1 MTTDTRGPMD
11 STDGTPRTP
20 VRRALVSVYDKTG
33 LEDLARGLAAA
44 GVEIVSTGSTAK
56 TIAAEGV
63 PVTAVGDVTGFPECL
78 DGRVKTL
85 HPHVHGGLLA
95 DLRKES
101 HRQQLDDLGIAA
113 FELVIVNLYPFEQTV
128 ASGAS
133 VDECVEQI
141 DIGGPAMV
149 RASAKNYAN
158 VAIVTSPARYEQVL
172 AAVAGGGFTLEER
185 AALAVEAFSHTAT
198 YDTAVASWLGTVV
211 APDAEG
217 FPQWAGTAFRRGSV
231 LRYGENPH
239 QQAAVYLAA
248 SGEPGIAGAQQYQG
262 KEMSYNNY
270 VDGEGA
276 LEAVKDLSGKPGVAV
291 IKHTNPCG
299 YATGETLAEAFEA
312 AWSGDPVSA
321 FGSVIAVTEKVDLAT
336 AELLKGRFIEALIA
350 PDFDADALEFLK
362 SKSKNIRL
370 LKLHKPMSKA
380 APRKMIKDINGGV
393 LVQDVDTDS
402 IAEWKDVTK
411 TAFDQ
416 NKRALA
422 EFGIA
427 AAKHTK
433 SNAIMVVQ
441 EYKAG
446 QFRVLGM
453 GAGQPN
459 RVDSLRKLAV
469 PKAIENLKL
478 QNPEITDEQIA
489 KTIGECVFVSEA
501 FFPFADSIDEAHAVG
516 ARFIVQ
522 PGGSIRD
529 DEVIA
534 ACDKH
539 GIAMAFTGMR
549 HFKH

>member
-1 MTTDTRGPMD
+1 MKKIT
-11 STDGTPRTP
+11 
-20 VRRALVSVYDKTG
+20 RALLSVSDKTG
-33 LEDLARGLAAA
+33 VVEFAKALVDRGVDLL
-44 GVEIVSTGSTAK
+44 STGGTAK
-56 TIAAEGV
+56 AIRDAGI
-63 PVTAVGDVTGFPECL
+63 PVKDVSEFTGFPEML

-85 HPHVHGGLLA
+85 TPQVHAGLLHLRDSEEHMA
-95 DLRKES
+95 TMDEYGLEPIDL
-101 HRQQLDDLGIAA
+101 
-113 FELVIVNLYPFEQTV
+113 VCVNLYPFKATIANPDVTLPE
-128 ASGAS
+128 AI
-133 VDECVEQI
+133 EQI
-141 DIGGPAMV
+141 DIGGPTMIRSA
-149 RASAKNYAN
+149 AKNMKF
-158 VAIVTSPARYEQVL
+158 V
-172 AAVAGGGFTLEER
+172 
-185 AALAVEAFSHTAT
+185 
-198 YDTAVASWLGTVV
+198 TVV
-211 APDAEG
+211 SDPVDYSRVLESMDANDGTTTEEFRFELG
-217 FPQWAGTAFRRGSV
+217 QKVFARVAEYNATIAGYLAEQIKSASPRPFVRTASSGV
-231 LRYGENPH
+231 ELRYGENSH
-239 QQAAVYLAA
+239 QKAWLYADGSSTEAC
-248 SGEPGIAGAQQYQG
+248 IAQTEVLHG

-276 LEAVKDLSGKPGVAV
+276 LEAVKDLSGKPGVSV

-321 FGSVIAVTEKVDLAT
+321 FGSVIAVTEAVDLAT

-362 SKSKNIRL
+362 AKSKNIRL
-370 LKLHKPMSKA
+370 LKLKA
-380 APRKMIKDINGGV
+380 LMAKAGPRKMIKDINGGL

-402 IAEWKDVTK
+402 IAEWKDVTQ
-411 TAFDQ
+411 TAFDES
-416 NKRALA
+416 KKALA

-441 EYKAG
+441 EYKPG

-469 PKAIENLKL
+469 SKAIDNLKV
-478 QNPEITDEQIA
+478 QNPDITDEEVA
-489 KTIGECVFVSEA
+489 KIIGDCVFVSEA
-501 FFPFADSIDEAHAVG
+501 FFPFADSIDEAHSVG

-529 DEVIA
+529 DEVIE
-534 ACDKH
+534 ACDKY

-549 HFKH
+549 HFKHYNSSAGSLAFFSNF

>member
-1 MTTDTRGPMD
+1 MSKIT
-11 STDGTPRTP
+11 
-20 VRRALVSVYDKTG
+20 RALLSVSDK
-33 LEDLARGLAAA
+33 A
-44 GVEIVSTGSTAK
+44 GVVEFAKALSERGVELLSTGGTAK
-56 TIAAEGV
+56 AIRDAGIEV
-63 PVTAVGDVTGFPECL
+63 KDVSEFTGFPEML

-85 HPHVHGGLLA
+85 TPQVHAGLLHLRDNDEHMA
-95 DLRKES
+95 TMKEHGLDPIDL
-101 HRQQLDDLGIAA
+101 
-113 FELVIVNLYPFEQTV
+113 VCVNLYPFESTIANPDV
-128 ASGAS
+128 TLAEAI
-133 VDECVEQI
+133 EQI
-141 DIGGPAMV
+141 DIGGPTMIRSA
-149 RASAKNYAN
+149 AKNMKFVTVVTDPADYQVVLESMDAN
-158 VAIVTSPARYEQVL
+158 GGDTTEELRFALGQKVFARTAEYNATIASYL
-172 AAVAGGGFTLEER
+172 ADKVAGDAPKPFVKTASNG
-185 AALAVEAFSHTAT
+185 VE
-198 YDTAVASWLGTVV
+198 
-211 APDAEG
+211 
-217 FPQWAGTAFRRGSV
+217 
-231 LRYGENPH
+231 LRYGENSH
-239 QQAAVYLAA
+239 QRAWLYTDAA
-248 SGEPGIAGAQQYQG
+248 STEAAIAQTEVLHG

-276 LEAVKDLSGKPGVAV
+276 LEAVKDLSGTPGVSV

-321 FGSVIAVTEKVDLAT
+321 FGSVIAVTQPVDLAT

-362 SKSKNIRL
+362 AKSKNIRL
-370 LKLHKPMSKA
+370 LKLKAPMAKA

-402 IAEWKDVTK
+402 IAEWTVPTK
-411 TAFDQ
+411 TAFDES
-416 NKRALA
+416 KRALA

-427 AAKHTK
+427 SAKHTK

-441 EYKAG
+441 EYKPG

-478 QNPEITDEQIA
+478 QNPDITDDEIS
-489 KTIGECVFVSEA
+489 KVIGDCVFVSEA

-529 DEVIA
+529 DEVVE
-534 ACDKH
+534 ACNKH
-539 GIAMAFTGMR
+539 GIAMAFTAMR
-549 HFKH
+549 HFRH